1 MDMKVLTAKIRTLF
15 AYRDFD
21 HLYELGGLEGAKR
34 DRLEEK
40 LIRLQ
45 QDIYFL
51 DEYLETNWEL
61 EDSELK
67 LYWNPIHQS
76 LSNLG
81 VASSDYDDYSAHIY
95 KYQQHEM
102 QLRTKK
108 DLLRLSMEYFYFYK
122 SCDVKLLR
130 RIIYNHAPKIS
141 KYYSLS
147 DWRCFDLI
155 TEVNDDVEDLVEDM
169 QSINGNRLQL
179 IINKHGIERAKS
191 EFVTFMDQI
200 EKQSKARVKTKNS
213 KHYDAIH
220 AKVVEQVLLTKKML
234 DQSVQE
240 YKHIVERHSRV
251 V

>member
-1 MDMKVLTAKIRTLF
+1 MDMEFLTAKIRTLF

-21 HLYELGGLEGAKR
+21 HLYELGGLVGAKK
-34 DRLEEK
+34 DRLEEN

-51 DEYLETNWEL
+51 DEYLESNWEL
-61 EDSELK
+61 EASELK
-67 LYWNPIHQS
+67 LYWNHIHQS

-81 VASSDYDDYSAHIY
+81 VPSSEYDNYSAHIY
-95 KYQQHEM
+95 KYQHHES

-130 RIIYNHAPKIS
+130 RLIYNHAPKIS

-169 QSINGNRLQL
+169 QTINGNRLQM
-179 IINKHGIERAKS
+179 IINKQGVEKAKS
-191 EFVTFMDQI
+191 EFLAFMEQI
-200 EKQSKARVKTKNS
+200 EIQSAARKKIKS
-213 KHYDAIH
+213 AKYYADIH
-220 AKVVEQVLLTKKML
+220 DKVVIQVELTKKML
-234 DQSVQE
+234 EDSISE
-240 YKHIVERHSRV
+240 YLSIVDRQFKLV
-251 V
+251 